1 MLTVALSVLLLATE
15 TAAPAPQ
22 QPATAISQP
31 AEAQKAEKKIC
42 KREQSTGSRMDSKR
56 ICLTAAQWK
65 EHEQEARDN
74 VADMQRR
81 TTIPQ

>member
-15 TAAPAPQ
+15 TTAATPQ
-22 QPATAISQP
+22 QPAAATQP
-31 AEAQKAEKKIC
+31 AETPKAEQKIC

-65 EHEQEARDN
+65 ERQNQSDDAFG
-74 VADMQRR
+74 AYK
-81 TTIPQ
+81 

>member
-15 TAAPAPQ
+15 TAVPAPQ

-31 AEAQKAEKKIC
+31 VEAQKAEKKIC
-42 KREQSTGSRMDSKR
+42 KREQSTESRMDSKR

-65 EHEQEARDN
+65 ERQDQSEAYK
-74 VADMQRR
+74 
-81 TTIPQ
+81 